1 MVDLYKSLTIIA
13 PELIL
18 ALVAMTLLMIGSF
31 YQKKSINLI
40 ITLSFITLII
50 LSINELMPNENQT
63 FAFNAF
69 FIEDKL

>member
-50 LSINELMPNENQT
+50 LSINELIPDEYCR
-63 FAFNAF
+63 
-69 FIEDKL
+69 KY